1 MVDGAPQPMII
12 EKYKELVLFVH
23 VKRLIYLA

>member
-1 MVDGAPQPMII
+1 MVDGAPHPMIV
-12 EKYKELVLFVH
+12 EKYKELVLFVR